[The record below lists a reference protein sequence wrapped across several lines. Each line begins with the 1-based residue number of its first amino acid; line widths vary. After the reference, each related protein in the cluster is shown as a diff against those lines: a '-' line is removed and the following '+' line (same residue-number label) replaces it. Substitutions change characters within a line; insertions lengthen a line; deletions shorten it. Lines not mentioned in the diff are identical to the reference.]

1 MLMASQ
7 NNSHNNIVIIKI
19 PLSKGRQYNFLTLG
33 SDNHITTPLCTFQIN
48 LFCQENFPL
57 WKFGRGCEW
66 DILKGPVSHNWQLVF
81 KLTLLFF
88 VLMVVF

>member
-33 SDNHITTPLCTFQIN
+33 SDNHITTAYDFHTLSNKRVMRILTFI
-48 LFCQENFPL
+48 
-57 WKFGRGCEW
+57 
-66 DILKGPVSHNWQLVF
+66 
-81 KLTLLFF
+81 KLSS
-88 VLMVVF
+88 